1 MEEEAEVSIV
11 EHEHRRRRDA
21 KPFLYGAALVLFVS
35 ASFCAAAYLPGVFSR
50 RVYVMDEVV
59 CASSSCQAL
68 SRLINASVNGDLD
81 PCDDFYA
88 YVCDGWRRSHS
99 LRPLES
105 RRSVFDE
112 VEQSVRARLHDA
124 LWKTFR
130 QSIGNRTGGSFVKL
144 AVVYAAC
151 AKSLTPEGNGVVS
164 MRKFLKHMNMAWPD
178 EEVPQGGNATDLLEL
193 LVTLSMRWDVDV
205 LFSYS
210 VRSMSKEKGAIV
222 LGLPAPLIPG
232 TLTDAKKSLYEKLI
246 VSLAFLFG
254 RRSEYSDFARRL
266 VAVEQDIARLRD
278 QNHIL
283 LTYLVKDLGNL
294 CADFP
299 WQKWMSA
306 LNKNLPTQAA
316 LTPQKSVIVQHPA
329 YIGRL
334 LTYFLGHEY
343 PEDIKAY
350 LALRVL
356 LRYGQAIYDIRHV
369 QEIVLRAEKEIPAD
383 EVMRT
388 CQQWLADL
396 MLDTWNSF
404 VSQSLA
410 KRADIERLTQLVSDI
425 KSVFYRRVRQAEW
438 IDAPTKNISVQKA
451 QNIAFNIPNIE
462 TDATLD
468 KAYESLL
475 SDVRG
480 GSSSFL
486 DLVVQLVEV
495 NHKSNEL
502 SVYGVIGRS
511 DSATVH
517 SRVNAMYV
525 YSLNV
530 VNVNA
535 ALLALP
541 FFTQGAPLS
550 VTYGG
555 LGAIVAHEIIHGFDV
570 SGRLYDE
577 VGSFEDWWSNATN
590 AAYREASACF
600 VEQMRSLASSANA
613 GSVTLE
619 ENTADNGGARC
630 AYDAYVLAAERAP
643 VVVQLRGLEAFEDEQ
658 LFFVAYCYKFC
669 GIERPS
675 SATTQRLAT
684 HPADKLRCNVP
695 LLNMPEFA
703 AAFECESG
711 AAMNPARRCA
721 VW

>member
-11 EHEHRRRRDA
+11 EHEHRRQRDA
-21 KPFLYGAALVLFVS
+21 KPFLYGAALVLFLS

-50 RVYVMDEVV
+50 RIYVMDEVV
-59 CASSSCQAL
+59 CASSSCRAL

-130 QSIGNRTGGSFVKL
+130 KSFGNRTGGSFVKL
-144 AVVYAAC
+144 ANVYVAC

-164 MRKFLKHMNMAWPD
+164 MRKFLKNMNLAWPD

-193 LVTLSMRWDVDV
+193 LVTLSMRWDVSV

-210 VRSMSKEKGAIV
+210 VRSMSKEKGAVV

-232 TLTDAKKSLYEKLI
+232 PLTDAKKLLYEKLI
-246 VSLAFLFG
+246 VSIAFLFG
-254 RRSEYSDFARRL
+254 RKSEYSDFARRL
-266 VAVEQDIARLRD
+266 VAVEEDIARLRD
-278 QNHIL
+278 QDHVL
-283 LTYLVKDLGNL
+283 LTYMVKDLGNL

-299 WQKWMSA
+299 WKKKWMSA
-306 LNKNLPTQAA
+306 LNKNLPAQAA

-369 QEIVLRAEKEIPAD
+369 QEIVLHAEKEIPAD

-425 KSVFYRRVRQAEW
+425 KNVFYRRVRRAEW
-438 IDAPTKNISVQKA
+438 MDAATKNISVQKA

-462 TDATLD
+462 TDAALD

-475 SDVRG
+475 VELAGRKRQLPRLGRAAGGGQPREQQAVCVRRYRPQRFRHG
-480 GSSSFL
+480 
-486 DLVVQLVEV
+486 
-495 NHKSNEL
+495 
-502 SVYGVIGRS
+502 
-511 DSATVH
+511 
-517 SRVNAMYV
+517 
-525 YSLNV
+525 
-530 VNVNA
+530 
-535 ALLALP
+535 AL
-541 FFTQGAPLS
+541 QGQCHGAPLS
-550 VTYGG
+550 VSYGS

-600 VEQMRSLASSANA
+600 VEQMRSLASSAKA

-630 AYDAYVLAAERAP
+630 AYEAYVLASERVP
-643 VVVQLRGLEAFEDEQ
+643 VVVQLRGLEALEDEQ

-703 AAFECESG
+703 AAFECEPG

>member
-11 EHEHRRRRDA
+11 EHDHRRRRGA
-21 KPFLYGAALVLFVS
+21 KPFYYGTALVLFVS

-68 SRLINASVNGDLD
+68 SRLINGSVNGDLD

-99 LRPLES
+99 LRPSES

-130 QSIGNRTGGSFVKL
+130 QSLRNRTGRNVFAKL
-144 AVVYAAC
+144 ATVYAAC

-164 MRKFLKHMNMAWPD
+164 MRKFLKHMNLAWPD
-178 EEVPQGGNATDLLEL
+178 EEAPQGGNATDLLEL
-193 LVTLSMRWDVDV
+193 LVTLSMRWDVNV

-210 VRSMSKEKGAIV
+210 VRSLSKEKGAIV

-232 TLTDAKKSLYEKLI
+232 RLTDAKKSLYEKLI

-254 RRSEYSDFARRL
+254 RRSEYNDFARRL

-278 QNHIL
+278 QDHVL
-283 LTYLVKDLGNL
+283 LTYMVKDLGNL

-306 LNKNLPTQAA
+306 LNKNLPPQAA
-316 LTPQKSVIVQHPA
+316 LTAQKSVIVRHPA

-350 LALRVL
+350 LAFRVL

-369 QEIVLRAEKEIPAD
+369 QDIVLHAEKDVPAD

-425 KSVFYRRVRQAEW
+425 KNVFYRRVRRAEW
-438 IDAPTKNISVQKA
+438 MDAATKNISVQKA
-451 QNIAFNIPNIE
+451 QNIAFNIPSFE
-462 TDATLD
+462 KTTALD

-475 SDVRG
+475 SDARG
-480 GSSSFL
+480 GSSFL
-486 DLVVQLVEV
+486 DLVIRLVEL
-495 NHKSNEL
+495 NHEIDEL
-502 SVYGVIGRS
+502 SLYGVIGRS

-541 FFTQGAPLS
+541 FFAQGAPLS
-550 VTYGG
+550 VTYGS

-600 VEQMRSLASSANA
+600 VEQMRSLATSENA

-630 AYDAYVLAAERAP
+630 AYEAYVLAAERALN
-643 VVVQLRGLEAFEDEQ
+643 VVQLRGLEAFEEEQ

-675 SATTQRLAT
+675 SATRQFAT

-703 AAFECESG
+703 AAFECEPG
-711 AAMNPARRCA
+711 AAMNPARRCTA
-721 VW
+721 W